1 VKKNFRILIVED
13 QEDNS
18 ELFKEYLSG
27 LGYQFELAKNGLEAI
42 EMVRNTVDFDLVL
55 MDIKMPVMQ
64 GDESL
69 YEIRKIYPDLPV
81 IAVTAYALAGD
92 RELFLK
98 KGFND
103 YVSKPMDLLLLK
115 KLIEKYENIS

>member
-1 VKKNFRILIVED
+1 MKKNFRILIVED